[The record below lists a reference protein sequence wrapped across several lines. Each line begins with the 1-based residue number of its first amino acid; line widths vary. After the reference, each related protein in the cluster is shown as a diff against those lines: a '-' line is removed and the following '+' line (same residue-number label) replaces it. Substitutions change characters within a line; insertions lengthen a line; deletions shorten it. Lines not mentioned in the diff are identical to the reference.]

1 MPIST
6 SIQINQELYE
16 QARQA
21 ALLEQRSIDAQ
32 IEFWAQLGRA
42 AIDNPDL
49 PISFIAESLVSMA
62 EARETA
68 EAFKPRSLK

>member
-68 EAFKPRSLK
+68 EVFKPRSLK